1 MADEGNIERHKNALA
16 YVEIE
21 VNSPANGEFR
31 ATWAPD
37 GSTVS
42 VSGTCPACGGRTA
55 NEYKPGIAGSKGFRR
70 SPQSPQVLRSPV
82 TIYCECGH
90 AHANR
95 PSDALDRGCG
105 RYWQVY
111 LTDDERQPPKAG
123 TVGSATAP
131 AAP

>member
-1 MADEGNIERHKNALA
+1 LADGENIEKHKNTLA

-21 VNSPANGEFR
+21 VKSPANGEFS
-31 ATWAPD
+31 AMWAPD
-37 GSTVS
+37 GVTVS
-42 VSGTCPACGGRTA
+42 VSGPCPACGARTA
-55 NEYKPGIAGSKGFRR
+55 SEYKPGIVGTKGFRR
-70 SPQSPQVLRSPV
+70 SPTTPQALRSPV

-95 PSDALDRGCG
+95 PSDALDKGCG
-105 RYWQVY
+105 RYWLVF

-123 TVGSATAP
+123 TVGTATAP